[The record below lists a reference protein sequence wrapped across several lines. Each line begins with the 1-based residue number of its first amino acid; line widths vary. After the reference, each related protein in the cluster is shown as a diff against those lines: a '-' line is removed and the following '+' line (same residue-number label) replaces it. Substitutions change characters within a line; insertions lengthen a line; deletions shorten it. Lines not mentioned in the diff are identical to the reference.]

1 MSIIT
6 VLKEADTLIFS
17 TDSRMMAH
25 DNSGI
30 VSDAER
36 KIFEIAPGTF
46 IATSGRKV
54 ASQLQVARARILA
67 FELSTT
73 DIQAI
78 GAALAR
84 ESLPWMLKLVA
95 RLRMEPDEVTRHAV
109 SGDTMLHG
117 CTLVGRAAG
126 KLGYVTHSYWVQP
139 NGTVE
144 YKTEAYFEAPR
155 KVTAISGT
163 PAGLMGEIAC
173 RFVCDPAT
181 WIDPLEQVSMRF
193 LEAVKLVTPTIGGP
207 YQVLR
212 LDSAGAHW
220 LSRPPAADPA
230 PQTAAGTCNA
240 TVSFTSPSIEIT
252 AGATVI
258 NLDATNLFKISKSGW
273 TQQLGTGLS
282 SGFGSTDGV
291 VITTPG
297 GLQATIQANGILVGT
312 TSGTAGIYSSLASGS
327 LEFFNGGSN
336 AQLDYSGLTI
346 NGVHSVKARYGSTPV
361 TLADVIALLQYHGL
375 CV

>member
-84 ESLPWMLKLVA
+84 ESLPWMLKLGA
-95 RLRMEPDEVTRHAV
+95 RLRVEPDEVTRHAV

-126 KLGYVTHSYWVQP
+126 KLGYVTHSY
-139 NGTVE
+139 
-144 YKTEAYFEAPR
+144 
-155 KVTAISGT
+155 
-163 PAGLMGEIAC
+163 
-173 RFVCDPAT
+173 
-181 WIDPLEQVSMRF
+181 
-193 LEAVKLVTPTIGGP
+193 
-207 YQVLR
+207 
-212 LDSAGAHW
+212 
-220 LSRPPAADPA
+220 
-230 PQTAAGTCNA
+230 
-240 TVSFTSPSIEIT
+240 
-252 AGATVI
+252 
-258 NLDATNLFKISKSGW
+258 
-273 TQQLGTGLS
+273 
-282 SGFGSTDGV
+282 
-291 VITTPG
+291 
-297 GLQATIQANGILVGT
+297 
-312 TSGTAGIYSSLASGS
+312 
-327 LEFFNGGSN
+327 
-336 AQLDYSGLTI
+336 
-346 NGVHSVKARYGSTPV
+346 
-361 TLADVIALLQYHGL
+361 
-375 CV
+375 